1 MFFRDKEN
9 LAVITDHGVIEKLSR
24 LARTEDELLRSNL
37 ALAISSCSDWSKNR
51 ATFGQS
57 GAVGPLVTYLNSSSD
72 LEVRQNTTLAL
83 YQLSKDPWNCV
94 TMHQSGVVLHLLR
107 LIGNTLSTNTFH
119 SFYFSARGIFIGSDD
134 ETVQEAAADC
144 LQNIRKLAL
153 ACEKFRYQHLK

>member
-1 MFFRDKEN
+1 MQVVMMYFRDKEN

-107 LIGNTLSTNTFH
+107 LIGNFYRQTLFIH
-119 SFYFSARGIFIGSDD
+119 FSLIPGILYR
-134 ETVQEAAADC
+134 V
-144 LQNIRKLAL
+144 
-153 ACEKFRYQHLK
+153 